1 MNYEDKR
8 LEALNSYEILDTSP
22 EIEFDNITFL
32 ASTLCNTPISTITLI
47 DKYRQWY
54 KSKIGIEARESSR
67 ETSFCSLAI
76 EKSSETIVV
85 EKLMDDEDFRK
96 VGLMNGLTDAGFY
109 AGVPIKENGTGLILG
124 TLCVI
129 DYKNNSLSE
138 SQIKSLEIL
147 AEQTSKLFEM
157 RRRFKKLTKNNE
169 YLNLRYSELEKFAG
183 VISHDMKSPLN
194 NIISLIKLLKDD
206 VDNKLSSDSLEF
218 IDHIEECSIQLKNYI
233 DGLLN
238 FYKNDNIDFS
248 QKNELVISSLIDE
261 IKLMQNDFTNVNV
274 NYQTDYDTI
283 NINKYALI
291 QILHNLIGNGI
302 KYNDKEI
309 VEIKIDFS
317 ENASYYIIKV
327 TDNGIGIATKDFL
340 EIYESFKILNVKDRY
355 GNYGTGL
362 GLSTVKKIV
371 DKLNG
376 RIEITSEL
384 KKGTTFTLFLAK

>member
-54 KSKIGIEARESSR
+54 KSKIGIEATESPR

-76 EKSSETIVV
+76 ERSSETIVV
-85 EKLMDDEDFRK
+85 ERLMDDVDFRK
-96 VGLMNGLTDAGFY
+96 VGLMNGLTDTGFY

-169 YLNLRYSELEKFAG
+169 YLHLRYSELEKFAG

-206 VDNKLSSDSLEF
+206 VDHKLSSDSLEF

-248 QKNELVISSLIDE
+248 QKNELIVSSLIDE

-274 NYQTDYDTI
+274 NYQSDYDTI

-309 VEIKIDFS
+309 VEINIDFS

-327 TDNGIGIATKDFL
+327 TDNGIGIDTKDFL